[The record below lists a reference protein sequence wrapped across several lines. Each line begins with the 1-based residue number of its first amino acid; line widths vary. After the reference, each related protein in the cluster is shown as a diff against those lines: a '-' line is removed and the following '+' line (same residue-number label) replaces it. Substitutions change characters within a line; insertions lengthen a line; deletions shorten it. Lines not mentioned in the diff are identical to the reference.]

1 MVRIEIDFFF
11 VFVFAEA
18 KKVTIVTDSIAK
30 YVSGIDGVV
39 VQVFSGATIGRIVYG
54 ITNREVKLR
63 AFDYVI
69 FHVGTNDVGNQ
80 SSFEN
85 IISNFGN
92 LVGAC
97 RKIHP
102 SIHIL
107 ISAILPRP
115 IDHTYTD
122 DFIRS
127 VNGHLDKFMSK
138 HLNFRFMKTYR
149 PFMFG
154 GKVRPELF
162 AHRDGGL
169 HLNIGDTE
177 KLRYYFLR
185 TIASM

>member
-1 MVRIEIDFFF
+1 M
-11 VFVFAEA
+11 
-18 KKVTIVTDSIAK
+18 
-30 YVSGIDGVV
+30 
-39 VQVFSGATIGRIVYG
+39 
-54 ITNREVKLR
+54 
-63 AFDYVI
+63 
-69 FHVGTNDVGNQ
+69 GTNDVGNQ

-85 IISNFGN
+85 IILNFGK

-162 AHRDGGL
+162 AHQGGGL
-169 HLNIGDTE
+169 HLNIAGTE

>member
-30 YVSGIDGVV
+30 YMSGIDGVV

-54 ITNREVKLR
+54 ITHREVKLR

-169 HLNIGDTE
+169 HLNIAGTE